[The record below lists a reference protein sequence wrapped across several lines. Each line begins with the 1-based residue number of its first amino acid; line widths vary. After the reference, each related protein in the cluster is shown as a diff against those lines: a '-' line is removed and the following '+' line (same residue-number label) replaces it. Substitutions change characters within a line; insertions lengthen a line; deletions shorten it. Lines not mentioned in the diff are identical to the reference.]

1 MTQEVSKENYEDVE
15 INFGD
20 KNIEINLEYLNKI
33 KSISKNIY
41 SDIKSSKIDSGIP
54 GIFILFQKILN
65 HLRIEYN
72 LKLFDKDGKYLKYK
86 EGKEDDIKKLKKYI
100 EEETLILKI
109 FEHDKSLLNFI
120 IYDLLL
126 FVISNNNIFDPTLDK
141 NDINYNHLFSLIKTL
156 VEIEFNIEEKIKA
169 NSLDVFYSLFYYL
182 FVFEKEI
189 NHILEIYTYLLNKF
203 QENNIL
209 NENDFINLFM
219 KVISEKN
226 KLYKKQ
232 DLISIYL
239 FNETIFQILNIKSKE
254 NINIISLF
262 KNIVPE
268 FITLNELLNLNG
280 REIYTFIELIKIEEL
295 LNNYNNN
302 IKKELFE
309 LIINSSNYEISLH
322 LNIYLNQQENENSEN
337 IILLSENSKEI
348 KNKEVNNLFNNL
360 NKIYKYINEKIGDK
374 RIKYILITEIYAQ
387 ELKKYN
393 NYFYYFIILRNLLI
407 ENDGEAFEYSKNIF
421 QIILNKYLFQ
431 KCPQEENDIQLF
443 LKNISDENNSLIKNY
458 FYIVKNPKIKVFLEE
473 IIIQIFSFHLNG
485 YFMKYTDKIN
495 DIISYKNLDKNIC
508 KNIFEDNLPFLKA
521 SIKFLEDE
529 LENSRYETKILSTL
543 FCSNFIQNYF
553 YQLIK
558 YIYDN
563 KDTSFDQLYDY
574 TPIINVIDGEE
585 NNQTTPFRFS
595 IKILFMRL
603 LYYNF
608 GSRKNETYEN
618 FKNFDFEGRKIT
630 FRSQF
635 KDDKK
640 FEDSIP
646 KLINYCKIFLEDYDL
661 DETFKYIYGKDDKNI
676 ENKLSKIYYNLSY
689 YSISFI
695 SDASYRAKFIS
706 LEEKMN
712 IHINTENTLKENE
725 DIFNYQYTELSYNY
739 LSIMTEKL
747 SKILEKE
754 KSILGNFEDNN
765 PNYNERIL
773 GILIYS
779 FRICFISLIKKQK
792 GRYFYEYILSI
803 KDDELVN
810 FLKESYVPG
819 FNSTLSNESFNE
831 NDFDG
836 NIYSNDKIIILILKF
851 IFYSSLFYSYS
862 QENISESNTHNFTI
876 NKNKSCLQ
884 TLIKIWNVLE
894 KELNNKKIS
903 KIEIFLNLISKYLP
917 EYLEIFLVE
926 NSKNENKKY
935 EFQN

>member
-1 MTQEVSKENYEDVE
+1 
-15 INFGD
+15 
-20 KNIEINLEYLNKI
+20 
-33 KSISKNIY
+33 
-41 SDIKSSKIDSGIP
+41 
-54 GIFILFQKILN
+54 
-65 HLRIEYN
+65 
-72 LKLFDKDGKYLKYK
+72 
-86 EGKEDDIKKLKKYI
+86 
-100 EEETLILKI
+100 
-109 FEHDKSLLNFI
+109 
-120 IYDLLL
+120 
-126 FVISNNNIFDPTLDK
+126 
-141 NDINYNHLFSLIKTL
+141 
-156 VEIEFNIEEKIKA
+156 
-169 NSLDVFYSLFYYL
+169 
-182 FVFEKEI
+182 
-189 NHILEIYTYLLNKF
+189 
-203 QENNIL
+203 
-209 NENDFINLFM
+209 
-219 KVISEKN
+219 
-226 KLYKKQ
+226 
-232 DLISIYL
+232 
-239 FNETIFQILNIKSKE
+239 
-254 NINIISLF
+254 
-262 KNIVPE
+262 
-268 FITLNELLNLNG
+268 
-280 REIYTFIELIKIEEL
+280 
-295 LNNYNNN
+295 
-302 IKKELFE
+302 
-309 LIINSSNYEISLH
+309 
-322 LNIYLNQQENENSEN
+322 
-337 IILLSENSKEI
+337 
-348 KNKEVNNLFNNL
+348 
-360 NKIYKYINEKIGDK
+360 
-374 RIKYILITEIYAQ
+374 
-387 ELKKYN
+387 
-393 NYFYYFIILRNLLI
+393 
-407 ENDGEAFEYSKNIF
+407 
-421 QIILNKYLFQ
+421 
-431 KCPQEENDIQLF
+431 
-443 LKNISDENNSLIKNY
+443 
-458 FYIVKNPKIKVFLEE
+458 
-473 IIIQIFSFHLNG
+473 
-485 YFMKYTDKIN
+485 
-495 DIISYKNLDKNIC
+495 
-508 KNIFEDNLPFLKA
+508 
-521 SIKFLEDE
+521 
-529 LENSRYETKILSTL
+529 
-543 FCSNFIQNYF
+543 
-553 YQLIK
+553 
-558 YIYDN
+558 
-563 KDTSFDQLYDY
+563 
-574 TPIINVIDGEE
+574 
-585 NNQTTPFRFS
+585 
-595 IKILFMRL
+595 MRL

-646 KLINYCKIFLEDYDL
+646 KLINYCKIFLEDYGL

-926 NSKNENKKY
+926 NSKNENKKN
-935 EFQN
+935 EFQNKFNELINKCIQNYPEYQTYFIDYSMKYIIQEYNYPLRYKEKIYPYMKYFVVQGKPNIIDIKKRIQKENYLLQSIYDNPNYDFDCLKNFRIYNLIVYNIIKNLSYYSFREKISSKKIDEINWLKEKIPLIFELIEKNKNDENIMEIKNSTIEDLNGIIKSHYEKFIDCQNKNLLMSIRYDYCFKRTFRKMNIQESFNNEHINFNLASFSNHTFYHSIYSPFISRNSFDKNKKVNYFEYQIFDMDIKNLEKELFSILF